1 MFGATPRWGRT
12 NAESWVLTAEKEYS
26 TVKPTSRGHQNAV
39 EQARSSI
46 EKVES
51 IRP

>member
-1 MFGATPRWGRT
+1 
-12 NAESWVLTAEKEYS
+12 VLTAEKEYS
-26 TVKPTSRGHQNAV
+26 TVKPASRGLQTAL